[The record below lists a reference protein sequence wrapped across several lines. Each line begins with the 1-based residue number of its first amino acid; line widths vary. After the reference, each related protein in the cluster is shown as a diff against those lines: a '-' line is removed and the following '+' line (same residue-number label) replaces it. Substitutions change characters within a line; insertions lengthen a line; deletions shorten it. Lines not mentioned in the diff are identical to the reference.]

1 MWNNNNNN
9 LRKPINLYKTV
20 EALTA
25 GSSQPSGPK
34 CGITMSSPALFFS
47 GLLNLHK
54 DPFPSEV
61 SQAGLI
67 TVMSIRITKQ
77 TRSTS
82 ILDKQK
88 KDVNVLFN
96 QS

>member
-9 LRKPINLYKTV
+9 WWKPINLYLYKTV

-88 KDVNVLFN
+88 RM
-96 QS
+96 